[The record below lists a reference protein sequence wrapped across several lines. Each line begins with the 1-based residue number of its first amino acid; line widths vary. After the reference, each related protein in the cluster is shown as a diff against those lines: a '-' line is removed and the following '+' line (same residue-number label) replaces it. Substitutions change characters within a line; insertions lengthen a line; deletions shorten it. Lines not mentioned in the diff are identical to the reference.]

1 MQISE
6 LKQENIVKEQALEQS
21 HQTSKENLSK
31 NIEFKKALLQVDN
44 IRNMM
49 IPNIITRM
57 EQKLD
62 DQNIIMKNIIN
73 NQFIS
78 YNKHIE
84 KVLIQKVGQNMLRN
98 QIGFMH

>member
-21 HQTSKENLSK
+21 HQTSKENISK

>member
-21 HQTSKENLSK
+21 HQTSKENISK

-84 KVLIQKVGQNMLRN
+84 KVLIQKVGQNMLKS

>member
-31 NIEFKKALLQVDN
+31 SIEFKKALLQVDN

-84 KVLIQKVGQNMLRN
+84 KVLVQKVGQNMLKS

>member
-21 HQTSKENLSK
+21 HQTSKENISK

-84 KVLIQKVGQNMLRN
+84 KVLIQKVGQNMLKN